1 MGYPWHQLL
10 CIWEKGYSNT
20 EDINGDEMNLRFIVG
35 TGISLFV
42 MAMTL
47 SGIWAVMRYKTNQN
61 CKNIKTN
68 RKRIDAVEDAV
79 LKTETVIKERLPKDL
94 PRILGKIEQQL
105 KQLNSK

>member
-1 MGYPWHQLL
+1 M
-10 CIWEKGYSNT
+10 S
-20 EDINGDEMNLRFIVG
+20 LRFIVG

-42 MAMTL
+42 MAMAL
-47 SGIWAVMRYKTNQN
+47 SGTWAVMRYKTKQN
-61 CKNIKTN
+61 GKDIEAN

-79 LKTETVIKERLPKDL
+79 IKTEIVIKERLPKDL